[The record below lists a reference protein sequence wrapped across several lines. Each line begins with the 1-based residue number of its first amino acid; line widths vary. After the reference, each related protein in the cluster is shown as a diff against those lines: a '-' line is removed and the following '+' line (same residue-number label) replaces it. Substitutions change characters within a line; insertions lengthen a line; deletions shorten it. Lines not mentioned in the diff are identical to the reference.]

1 MKNFKFN
8 IKEQKNKIVKFGKYK
23 LEVRPYLLTN
33 EKVLISDIC
42 VQQFKGNEESK
53 AKGSFHLA
61 KLIYNIAVGALC
73 LKNVSI
79 DGVEIKYKKDKIDK
93 ISLDLKDGTVEKF
106 EKSGIVQVLENN
118 VFGFNEAWEDIVK
131 DIEFSGNN
139 ISETL
144 EKFMGA
150 VPSGEKQE
158 EIVNEI
164 KTIMENFNKKNPEIV
179 KEVAREP
186 IVKEAKQ
193 ELLENKKKE
202 KQEKLSKK
210 K

>member
-61 KLIYNIAVGALC
+61 RLVFNVSVCALC
-73 LKNVSI
+73 LKSISI

-93 ISLDLKDGTVEKF
+93 ISLNLKDETIEKF

-118 VFGFNEAWEDIVK
+118 VFGLDEAWKDIVK

-144 EKFMGA
+144 EKFIGT

-158 EIVNEI
+158 EIVKEI
-164 KTIMENFNKKNPEIV
+164 KTIMDNFNKKNPEIA
-179 KEVAREP
+179 KEIAREP
-186 IVKEAKQ
+186 FAKEAKQ

-202 KQEKLSKK
+202 KQEKLNKK